1 MADRFSSPIRLMG
14 IHCGQLSACVLCR
27 RIATKGDRYHVLK
40 IDVKAR
46 LNLILRQI
54 QCNLPDFFFPP
65 VPVTNQSCLL
75 IQSLVSVVSAISILR
90 SDRRLVDVAIVNWL
104 GSVFEYTSTKRSW
117 NDAQSETLPYGIG
130 ESIKVVTIVQL
141 SSCSPGGG
149 WGEL

>member
-1 MADRFSSPIRLMG
+1 MQSPRFF
-14 IHCGQLSACVLCR
+14 LSAC
-27 RIATKGDRYHVLK
+27 AGDES
-40 IDVKAR
+40 
-46 LNLILRQI
+46 
-54 QCNLPDFFFPP
+54 
-65 VPVTNQSCLL
+65 SCLL
-75 IQSLVSVVSAISILR
+75 IQSLVSVVSAISILT